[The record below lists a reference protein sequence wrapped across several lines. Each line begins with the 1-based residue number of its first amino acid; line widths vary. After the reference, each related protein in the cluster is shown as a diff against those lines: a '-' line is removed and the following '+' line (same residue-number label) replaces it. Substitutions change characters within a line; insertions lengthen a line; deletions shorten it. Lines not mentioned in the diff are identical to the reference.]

1 MADGTFFGDRLT
13 SEEELRQLFGYP
25 SERAVLKQRASLD
38 EHGRAFIAAS
48 PFLIMGTANAAGE
61 CDVSPKG
68 DPPGFVVVLDDR
80 HLVLPD
86 RPGNKRLDGLRNI
99 LANGH
104 IALIFFVPGRNDTLR
119 VNGRACIVRD
129 ADLLERLAVDG
140 KRPQVAI
147 GVDVEEVFM
156 HCPRALMRSVLWDTA
171 REGSPDTVASFARIM
186 WDQVPS
192 ARPTNDYDE
201 YVRKQQENLKQ
212 LY

>member
-1 MADGTFFGDRLT
+1 MAEAGFFMDRVT

-25 SERAVLKQRASLD
+25 SDRARLKQHGRLD
-38 EHGRAFIAAS
+38 EHDRAFIAAS
-48 PFLIMGTANAAGE
+48 PFLIMGTADAAGE

-68 DPPGFVVVLDDR
+68 DPPGFVLVLDDR
-80 HLVLPD
+80 HLVVPD

-99 LANGH
+99 VANGH

-119 VNGRACIVRD
+119 VNGTACVVRD
-129 ADLLERLAVDG
+129 TELLDRLAVDG

-147 GVDVEEVFM
+147 GVEIEEVFM
-156 HCPRALMRSVLWDTA
+156 HCPRALMRSVLWDAAT
-171 REGSPDTVASFARIM
+171 EGSPATVAPFARIL

-192 ARPTNDYDE
+192 ARPTDDYE
-201 YVRKQQENLKQ
+201 AYVRAQEQGLKQ

>member
-1 MADGTFFGDRLT
+1 MADGTFFSDRLT

-25 SERAVLKQRASLD
+25 SERAVLKQRAGLD

-48 PFLIMGTANAAGE
+48 PFLVMGTANAAGE

-68 DPPGFVVVLDDR
+68 DPPGFVVVLDDH
-80 HLVLPD
+80 HLVIPD

-104 IALIFFVPGRNDTLR
+104 VALIFFVPGRNDTLR

-140 KRPQVAI
+140 KRPHVAI
-147 GVDVEEVFM
+147 GVDIEEVFM

-171 REGSPDTVASFARIM
+171 QEGAPDTVASFAKIL
-186 WDQVPS
+186 WDQVPT
-192 ARPTNDYDE
+192 ARPTDDYE
-201 YVRKQQENLKQ
+201 AYVRTQQENLKQ

>member
-1 MADGTFFGDRLT
+1 MADTPFFSDRLT
-13 SEEELRQLFGYP
+13 SEEELRQLYGFP

-80 HLVLPD
+80 HLVVPD

-119 VNGRACIVRD
+119 VNGRACLVRD
-129 ADLLERLAVDG
+129 VDLLERLAVDG
-140 KRPQVAI
+140 KRPTTAI
-147 GVDVEEVFM
+147 GVEIEEVFM
-156 HCPRALMRSVLWDTA
+156 HCPRALLRSVLWA
-171 REGSPDTVASFARIM
+171 AAQEGPSETVASFAKIL

-192 ARPTNDYDE
+192 ARPTDDYDE
-201 YVRKQQENLKQ
+201 YVRKQQEGLKT